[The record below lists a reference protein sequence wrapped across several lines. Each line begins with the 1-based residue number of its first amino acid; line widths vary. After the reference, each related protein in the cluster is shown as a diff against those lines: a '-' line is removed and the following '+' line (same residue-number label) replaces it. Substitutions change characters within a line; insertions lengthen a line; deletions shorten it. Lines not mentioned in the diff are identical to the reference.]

1 MDQIYTIPVKE
12 AFLACREEPLG
23 ACPICTLRRKL
34 EDNEL
39 DRILGA
45 AMMEPDVRIRTN
57 EDGFCDR
64 HFRMMLTRQNRLPLA
79 LMLESHLAE
88 VEDLLADGLIGTPGD
103 KPVRRAGEMLGRC
116 YICDRMNT
124 TLARMQ
130 ETVVLLWEQDSEFR
144 TLFSEQKRFCLPD
157 FLALIQCGKNR
168 LSKKNYALFYRTMA
182 DTVKTYLQKLRGDV
196 SWFCKKFDY
205 RYDEEPWYDAKDAI
219 ERTVA
224 FLTAEDSC
232 AKEGKR
238 K

>member
-23 ACPICTLRRKL
+23 TCPICALYRKL
-34 EDNEL
+34 EENEL

-57 EDGFCDR
+57 QDGFCDR
-64 HFRMMLTRQNRLPLA
+64 HFRKMLTRQNRLPLA
-79 LMLESHLAE
+79 LILESHLAE
-88 VEDLLADGLIGTPGD
+88 VEKLLADGLLGTPGV
-103 KPVRRAGEMLGRC
+103 KPARQAGEMLSRC
-116 YICDRMNT
+116 YICDRIRE
-124 TLARMQ
+124 TLTRMVD
-130 ETVVLLWEQDSEFR
+130 TVILLWERDEEFR
-144 TLFSEQKRFCLPD
+144 RLFGEQKRFCLPHFISLTD
-157 FLALIQCGKNR
+157 AGRSR
-168 LSKKNYALFYRTMA
+168 LSKKDYVQFYRTLA
-182 DTVKTYLQKLRGDV
+182 DTVKTYLQKLQGDV

-224 FLTAEDSC
+224 FLTAEDSG

>member
-23 ACPICTLRRKL
+23 ACPICTLSRKL
-34 EDNEL
+34 EDSEL

-57 EDGFCDR
+57 EVGFCGR

-79 LMLESHLAE
+79 LMMESHLAE
-88 VEDLLADGLIGTPGD
+88 VEGMLADGLLGTPGD
-103 KPVRRAGEMLGRC
+103 KPTRRIGEMLSRC
-116 YICDRMNT
+116 YVCDRMND
-124 TLARMQ
+124 TLVRME
-130 ETVVLLWEQDSEFR
+130 ETVVLLWERDEEFR
-144 TLFSEQKRFCLPD
+144 RLFAEQKRFCLTH
-157 FLALIQCGKNR
+157 FLSLIQYGKNR
-168 LSKKNYALFYRTMA
+168 LSKKEYALFYRTMA
-182 DTVKTYLQKLRGDV
+182 DTVKSYLQKLRGDV

-224 FLTAEDSC
+224 FLSAEDAC